1 MIEYRQEKM
10 FCKGKFK
17 LITELNEFRMALWIN
32 GFGLENTLTGEE
44 IIPVI
49 SSFNLDDIKEVNE
62 EVLKIKF
69 RIYPNGLQH
78 YAVEIN
84 PFLKSFVYE
93 DKIYST
99 DNFFKTITG
108 QEWK

>member
-1 MIEYRQEKM
+1 MMEYRQEKM

-32 GFGLENTLTGEE
+32 GFGLENALTGEE

-49 SSFNLDDIKEVNE
+49 SIFNLDDIEEVNE

-99 DNFFKTITG
+99 DNFLKTITG
-108 QEWK
+108 EEWK

>member
-1 MIEYRQEKM
+1 MEYRQEKM

-17 LITELNEFRMALWIN
+17 LITELNEFRMSLWIN
-32 GFGLENTLTGEE
+32 GFGLENVMTGEE

-49 SSFNLDDIKEVNE
+49 SIFNLDNIE
-62 EVLKIKF
+62 EVDEEILKIKF
-69 RIYPNGLQH
+69 RIYPNSLQS
-78 YAVEIN
+78 YSVEVN

-93 DKIYST
+93 DQTYST

-108 QEWK
+108 EEWK